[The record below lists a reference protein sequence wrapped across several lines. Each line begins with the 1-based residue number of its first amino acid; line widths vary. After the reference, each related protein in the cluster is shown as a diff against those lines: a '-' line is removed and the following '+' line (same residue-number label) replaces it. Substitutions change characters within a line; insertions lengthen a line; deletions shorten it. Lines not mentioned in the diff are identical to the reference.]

1 MKNQF
6 KGFLWIG
13 LGVSLLL
20 AIFISPFAS
29 PSPDGLEKVAEE
41 KGFLEK
47 GEGWTLWRHAPLSDY
62 LIPGIENEKF
72 ATAIAGLIGTVG
84 IFMIA
89 IGLGKILRKTKRS

>member
-1 MKNQF
+1 MKSQL

-13 LGVSLLL
+13 LGVALLL

-29 PSPDGLEKVAEE
+29 SSPDGLEKVAEE

-47 GEGWTLWRHAPLSDY
+47 EEASTLWRFAPISDY
-62 LIPGIENEKF
+62 LIPGIENEKL
-72 ATAIAGLIGTVG
+72 ATALAGLIGTVG

-89 IGLGKILRKTKRS
+89 IGLGKILRKTKPS

>member
-1 MKNQF
+1 MKSQL

-13 LGVSLLL
+13 LGVALLL

-29 PSPDGLEKVAEE
+29 SSPDGLEKVAEE
-41 KGFLEK
+41 KGLLEK
-47 GEGWTLWRHAPLSDY
+47 GDGSTLWRFAPIPDY
-62 LIPGIENEKF
+62 LIPGIENEKL

-89 IGLGKILRKTKRS
+89 IGLGKILRKTKPS

>member
-1 MKNQF
+1 MKSQL
-6 KGFLWIG
+6 KGFLWVG

-41 KGFLEK
+41 RGLLEK
-47 GEGWTLWRHAPLSDY
+47 GDGWTLWRHAPLPDY
-62 LIPGIENEKF
+62 LIPGIKNEKL
-72 ATAIAGLIGTVG
+72 ATALAGLIGTVG

-89 IGLGKILRKTKRS
+89 IGLAKVLKKTKRC